1 MNCLNTMDDKIFPKL
16 DSQHESKVY
25 RYILISSKDGYE
37 VTTGYSVICGGQ
49 KKIVQ
54 RILNSRVK

>member
-1 MNCLNTMDDKIFPKL
+1 MDDKIFPKL